1 MTPLEALTKIREM
14 FAEVPPVA
22 PVPAPAPAET
32 PAPSEAPI
40 EYKEYVLDNGAKVLI
55 DKLEVGGC
63 AVLVDEMGNQTPAPA
78 GDHILADGTK
88 LVLDDMGCITS
99 ITMPDQAPVETPVE
113 APAPADMSAEKIAKL
128 EAELADLKKSVK
140 CQADDYEIANS
151 KFSQAIKEMSDA
163 VIELINSAS
172 ATPTETPKE
181 KFNKHIESKE
191 DRIKSFL
198 SKYANK

>member
-1 MTPLEALTKIREM
+1 MTPLEALTKIKEM

-22 PVPAPAPAET
+22 PAPVEA

-63 AVLVDEMGNQTPAPA
+63 AKLVDENGNETPAPM
-78 GDHILADGTK
+78 GEHILADGTK
-88 LVLDDMGCITS
+88 LVLDEMGCIVT
-99 ITMPDQAPVETPVE
+99 IELPNEAPVENPEE
-113 APAPADMSAEKIAKL
+113 APVDMSVEKIAKL

-140 CQADDYEIANS
+140 CQADDFAKETA
-151 KFSQAIKEMSDA
+151 KFSQAMNEMSNA

-172 ATPTETPKE
+172 TTPTETPKE

>member
-1 MTPLEALTKIREM
+1 MTPLEALLKIKAM
-14 FAEVPPVA
+14 FAEMPPVE
-22 PVPAPAPAET
+22 APAPAEAPAT
-32 PAPSEAPI
+32 EPAPV

-63 AVLVDEMGNQTPAPA
+63 VVLVDDAGNQTPAPA
-78 GDHILADGTK
+78 GEHILADGTK
-88 LVLDDMGCITS
+88 LVLDDMGCIVS
-99 ITMPDQAPVETPVE
+99 VELPNEAPVETPVE
-113 APAPADMSAEKIAKL
+113 APAPTDMSAEKIAKL
-128 EAELADLKKSVK
+128 EAELADLKKTVK
-140 CQADDYEIANS
+140 CQADDLVNANA
-151 KFSQAIKEMSDA
+151 KFAQVVTEMSDA

-198 SKYANK
+198 SRYANK

>member
-1 MTPLEALTKIREM
+1 MTPLEALTKIKEM

-22 PVPAPAPAET
+22 PAPAPAPMET

-63 AVLVDEMGNQTPAPA
+63 AVLVDESGNQTPAPA
-78 GDHILADGTK
+78 GEHILADGTK
-88 LVLDDMGCITS
+88 LVLDEMGCIMS
-99 ITMPDQAPVETPVE
+99 IELPSEAPVETPVE
-113 APAPADMSAEKIAKL
+113 APAPMDMATEKIAQL
-128 EAELADLKKSVK
+128 EAELAELKKAVK
-140 CQADDYEIANS
+140 CQADDSLTQNS
-151 KFSQAIKEMSDA
+151 KFAQAMKEMSDA

-172 ATPTETPKE
+172 TTPTETPKE

-191 DRIKSFL
+191 DKIKSFL